1 MTEGLQLSL
10 PKRINLIRITLVLS
24 LLISVLLSLN
34 LWCGDRSFP
43 VTPIIQLNWLNSS
56 YDFIWIVLV
65 ILFWITSL
73 FFRFQRVFIFLA
85 CLFCF
90 FLILFDLNRLQP
102 WFFMYNSL
110 LVMFIFYN
118 GRVDE
123 PNKNTSFFII
133 IQLIFASFY
142 FFNGISC
149 LNDQFVKE
157 SFEVIISPIQ
167 TLVSERHFIFLK
179 KIGFLVPYLLMFIGL
194 GLMISSIR
202 YLAFS
207 FAFLLHLILLV
218 LFFPSANHLNY
229 SLWLSNLTFIF
240 LLFFM
245 FSGNIN
251 PPIYSLILLFNRILF
266 YPVFVFFIVLPFF
279 NLTNKWP
286 DFLSSNSKGG
296 NNKHLE
302 IKINKDIKQQLSP
315 YERFFLVPTD
325 SLFFVDYQHWCHHE
339 LNSDCIPS
347 ERVFNSI
354 LNYFNSINE
363 NKKKGVVAKITK

>member
-1 MTEGLQLSL
+1 MTEGLQLTL
-10 PKRINLIRITLVLS
+10 PKRINLIRTTLVLS

-43 VTPIIQLNWLNSS
+43 VTPILQVNWLKSS

-73 FFRFQRVFIFLA
+73 FLRFQRVFIFLA

-110 LVMFIFYN
+110 LVLFIFYN

-157 SFEVIISPIQ
+157 SFEVIISPVQ
-167 TLVSERHFIFLK
+167 TLVRERHFIFLK
-179 KIGFLVPYLLMFIGL
+179 KTGFLVPYLLMFIGL

-207 FAFLLHLILLV
+207 LAFLLHLILLV

-266 YPVFVFFIVLPFF
+266 YPVFLFFIILPFF
-279 NLTNKWP
+279 NSTNKWP

-296 NNKHLE
+296 NNKVLE
-302 IKINKDIKQQLSP
+302 IKINKDIKQQLSS
-315 YERFFLVPTD
+315 YERYFLVPTD
-325 SLFFVDYQHWCHHE
+325 SLFFVDYQNWCLHE

>member
-1 MTEGLQLSL
+1 
-10 PKRINLIRITLVLS
+10 
-24 LLISVLLSLN
+24 
-34 LWCGDRSFP
+34 
-43 VTPIIQLNWLNSS
+43 
-56 YDFIWIVLV
+56 
-65 ILFWITSL
+65 
-73 FFRFQRVFIFLA
+73 
-85 CLFCF
+85 
-90 FLILFDLNRLQP
+90 
-102 WFFMYNSL
+102 
-110 LVMFIFYN
+110 MFIFYS

-133 IQLIFASFY
+133 LQLIFASFY

-179 KIGFLVPYLLMFIGL
+179 KTGFLVPYLLMFIGL
-194 GLMISSIR
+194 GLIISSIR

-251 PPIYSLILLFNRILF
+251 PSIYSLILLFNRILF

-279 NLTNKWP
+279 NSTNKWP

-302 IKINKDIKQQLSP
+302 IKINKDIKQQLSS

-325 SLFFVDYQHWCHHE
+325 SLFFVDYQNWCLHE

>member
-10 PKRINLIRITLVLS
+10 PKRINLIRTTLVLS

-43 VTPIIQLNWLNSS
+43 VTPILQVNWLNSS
-56 YDFIWIVLV
+56 FDFIWIVLL

-73 FFRFQRVFIFLA
+73 FLRFQRVFIFLA

-110 LVMFIFYN
+110 LVLFIFYN

-157 SFEVIISPIQ
+157 SFEVIISPVQ

-179 KIGFLVPYLLMFIGL
+179 KTGFLVPYLLMFIGL

-207 FAFLLHLILLV
+207 LAFLLHLILLV

-266 YPVFVFFIVLPFF
+266 YPVFLFFIILPFF
-279 NLTNKWP
+279 NSTNKWP

-296 NNKHLE
+296 NNKVLE
-302 IKINKDIKQQLSP
+302 IKINKDIKQQLSS
-315 YERFFLVPTD
+315 YERYFLVPTD
-325 SLFFVDYQHWCHHE
+325 SLFFVDYQNWCLHE